1 MLTEQ
6 ALIRSDFE
14 KLKAKLS
21 TYGLSVKHGSLYAH
35 GITGKVSIFDIKT
48 THVHRELHYSPRKIY
63 YENVIGWLTRLKMLL
78 AVRNSVIMPEGALE
92 INEEM
97 TGITYAS

>member
-21 TYGLSVKHGSLYAH
+21 TYALSVKYGSLYAH

-48 THVHRELHYSPRKIY
+48 THVHRELHYTPRKIY
-63 YENVIGWLTRLKMLL
+63 YENVIGWLTRLNMLL

-92 INEEM
+92 INKET
-97 TGITYAS
+97 TGITHAS